1 MIDPTDKILT
11 GAAAIAEELS
21 CTPRQVYRLADERR
35 IPVTQ
40 LRGSLVTT
48 RNALRSYIAALA
60 KASVVDG

>member
-11 GAAAIAEELS
+11 GAAAIAEELN

-48 RNALRSYIAALA
+48 RNVLREYIATMARA
-60 KASVVDG
+60 AVDG

>member
-1 MIDPTDKILT
+1 MGDEILS
-11 GAAAIAEELS
+11 GAAAIAAELK

-48 RNALRSYIAALA
+48 RNTLRDYIAGLA
-60 KASVVDG
+60 KAMVVDG